1 MKNYQLVFVLLV
13 AGCIV
18 PSWSAAA
25 DKVVVIPLFKNSKI
39 AGDATPA
46 DVVKGKT
53 FTSADG
59 EHTGIRPPA
68 PIGTDYVGKGVQP
81 PDPRFQVYRG
91 PFTAEI
97 QTGYGVKDKMTGL
110 IWRLSPEPDNT
121 YFQAKEYCM
130 DMSTQYFPG
139 KGRPISVEDWR
150 LPTVKELES
159 LLDYGRGTVH
169 ISGDHALARPNFFT
183 NVQPGD
189 YWTNTMTMVPCP
201 GGGGSRCNI
210 VYTVDIDGAT
220 VHKAMLSGGQG
231 DPQYS
236 FLCVRGPYGIDY

>member
-1 MKNYQLVFVLLV
+1 MKFVKLFFVLLCV
-13 AGCIV
+13 GCIV
-18 PSWSAAA
+18 PVWSKAA
-25 DKVVVIPLFKNSKI
+25 DKVVIIPLWKSNKI
-39 AGDATPA
+39 VGDATPA
-46 DVVKGKT
+46 DVVGGKT

-59 EHTGIRPPA
+59 EHTGIRPPT
-68 PIGTDYVGKGVQP
+68 PIGTDCIGKGVQP

-97 QTGYGVKDKMTGL
+97 QTGYGVKDRMTGL
-110 IWRLSPEPDNT
+110 IWRLSPEPDKMFFEARN
-121 YFQAKEYCM
+121 YCQ
-130 DMSTQYFPG
+130 DMSTQYIPS

-150 LPTVKELES
+150 LPTVRELSS
-159 LLDYGRGTVH
+159 LMDYGRGAAH

-201 GGGGSRCNI
+201 GGGGSRCYI

-220 VHKAMLSGGQG
+220 VDKVMLSGGEG